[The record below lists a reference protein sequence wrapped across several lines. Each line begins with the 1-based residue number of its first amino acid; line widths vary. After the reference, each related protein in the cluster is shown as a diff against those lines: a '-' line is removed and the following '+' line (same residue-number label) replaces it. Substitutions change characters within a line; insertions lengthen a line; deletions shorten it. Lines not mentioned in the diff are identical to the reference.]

1 MHYRLLRAIPFVFA
15 ACAATLWAQGDRG
28 AISGIILD
36 NSGSAVPNASIEI
49 VNTATNARLE
59 TVSTGT
65 GAYRLVS
72 LPIGLYDLTV
82 KAQGFTSYVRR
93 GVQIQTNQTATID
106 ITLTVGAVT
115 ESVTVQGGVPL
126 IQTESADVGTVVESK
141 QFLDLPLTLGGGIR
155 NPSNFIKLA
164 PGVSPTGTWTKS
176 IAGGGGFQ
184 DQIYYDGIA
193 LSRGDLSNDAEVNPS
208 VDAIAEFKLITNN
221 YSAEYAHAMGG
232 VTSFTM
238 KSGTNQFH
246 GTGFYFVRNE
256 KLDARGFFPATR
268 APSKQNEWGGTLGG
282 PVLFPKIYNGKDKT
296 FWFFSFDQFYR
307 RGGALAGLNTLPTA
321 AMQNGNFSELGN
333 RLIYDPASSPNPAA
347 RTPFPGNIIP
357 QNRISAVSAKML
369 GYIPDPEL
377 PGIANNSIAPLGSP
391 RADERTLGVKGDHI
405 FNQKH
410 RISGMYNDTYRPSI
424 KSPGPSRLLPV
435 GGEAETLILNYNA
448 QNVRTNVAHVNI
460 DQNFTPTTLNHIGLG
475 YSRFRNPNFSLGF
488 NQGWTQPDG
497 GKLGLRG
504 LQFDLAPTVLFDTQG
519 YTRFGDDIAS
529 DNYFHTFT
537 ALDTLT
543 MIRGNHTL
551 KFGGEVQQHRDNY
564 RNYGNG
570 GGTFRF
576 RQETTG
582 LSGVSNS
589 GDSFASFLLGD
600 VATGSA
606 FFRDSLPG
614 GRYTVFGFFV
624 DDTWKVNN
632 RLTLTL
638 GFRWEPVVPH
648 SDPVGRIS
656 YMDMGAPNPGAGN
669 LPGAMHFGG
678 SPGNGNRYLDVVW
691 GNYAPRAGVAYRI
704 TPKTVLR
711 AGAGIFNSNYINQGL
726 GLPAFGYAT
735 TATFTSPDGNLS
747 RAFQWDGGFPQN
759 FRRPPNTDI
768 TSANGQGVTAVQPS
782 EYRLPYKLQ
791 WNFSIDHQ
799 FANDL
804 AMSLSYVASVGRHL
818 YSGQQSNQLP
828 RQYWNLPASL
838 LTANINSPEAQAAGF
853 REPFPGFASLW
864 GGNARVNQAL
874 RPFPQYNNV
883 GQYGSTYGNSN
894 YQSFQAKLDKRYARG
909 LSGTLAYTWS
919 KFLTDAAMF
928 DENPAQVDA
937 LYRETSYHPSDYPHI
952 FTFSLVWDI
961 PYGDG
966 RKYKSGNA
974 LVNGVL
980 GGWQLATVNSYTTG
994 SRLFVTTN
1002 NPLPFFNLGRRPDI
1016 VTSQVRSNV
1025 SMGDYD
1031 PNNPALNQYLNPAAF
1046 ANPTGI
1052 NLGSAPRALET
1063 RGPARLDESFAF
1075 FKQNRFGERF
1085 TTQFRVEMQ
1094 NPLNRTV
1101 FGNPTT
1107 DFTSAAFGRIASTQI
1122 GPRNIQLGMK
1132 LIF

>member
-1 MHYRLLRAIPFVFA
+1 MFKSHLLAR
-15 ACAATLWAQGDRG
+15 TLTFIFLSAMVWAQGDRG
-28 AISGIILD
+28 SITGLVVD
-36 NSGSAVPNASIEI
+36 NSGAAVPNATIEV
-49 VNTATNARLE
+49 VNVATNARSE

-65 GAYRLVS
+65 GAYRLAA
-72 LPIGLYDLTV
+72 LAIGIYNVTV
-82 KAQGFTSYVRR
+82 KAQGFQAYVRQ
-93 GVQIQTNQTATID
+93 GVQIQTNQTVTID
-106 ITLTVGAVT
+106 VNLTVGAVT
-115 ESVTVQGGVPL
+115 DSVTVQGGVPL
-126 IQTESADVGTVVESK
+126 IQTESTDIGTVVESK
-141 QFLDLPLTLGGGIR
+141 QFLDMPLTLGGGIR
-155 NPSNFIKLA
+155 NASSFIKLA

-176 IAGGGGFQ
+176 ISGGGGFQ
-184 DQIYYDGIA
+184 DQIYYDGIS

-246 GTGFYFVRNE
+246 GTAFEFLRNE

-282 PVLFPKIYNGKDKT
+282 PVVLPKIYNGKDKT

-321 AMQNGNFSELGN
+321 NMQNGNFSELG
-333 RLIYDPASSPNPAA
+333 RPIYDPASSPDPAQ
-347 RTPFPGNIIP
+347 RTVFPGGIIP
-357 QNRISAVSAKML
+357 ANRISAVSAKML
-369 GYIPDPEL
+369 PFLPKPEL

-391 RADERTLGVKGDHI
+391 RADERTAGFKMDHI
-405 FNQKH
+405 FSQKH
-410 RISGMYNDTYRPSI
+410 RISGMYNDTYRPSV
-424 KSPGPSRLLPV
+424 KSPDPSRLLPV
-435 GGEAETLILNYNA
+435 GGESATLLLNYNL
-448 QNVRTNVAHVNI
+448 QKVRTKVLHVNL
-460 DQNFTPTTLNHIGLG
+460 DQNLTPTTLNHIGLG
-475 YSRFRNPNFSLGF
+475 YSYFRNPNFSLGY
-488 NQGWTQPDG
+488 NEGWTQPDG

-529 DNYFHTFT
+529 DNFFHTFT

-551 KFGGEVQQHRDNY
+551 KVGAEVQQHRDNY
-564 RNYGNG
+564 RNFGNG

-582 LSGVSNS
+582 LSTVPNS
-589 GDSFASFLLGD
+589 GDAFASFLLGG
-600 VATGSA
+600 VSTGSA
-606 FFRDSLPG
+606 YFRDSLPG
-614 GRYTVFGFFV
+614 GRYTVYGFFI
-624 DDTWKVNN
+624 DDTWKVSNK
-632 RLTLTL
+632 LTLTM
-638 GFRWEPVVPH
+638 GFRWEPVTPH
-648 SDPVGRIS
+648 SDPVGRVS
-656 YMDMGAPNPGAGN
+656 YMDITAQNPGAGN

-678 SPGNGNRYLDVVW
+678 SPGNGNRFLDPMW
-691 GNYAPRAGVAYRI
+691 GNYAPRIGVAYRI
-704 TPKTVLR
+704 GAKTVIR
-711 AGAGIFNSNYINQGL
+711 TGAGIFNSNYINNGL

-735 TATFTSPDGNLS
+735 TATFTSPDGNLTP
-747 RAFQWDGGFPQN
+747 AFNWDNGFPQN
-759 FRRPPNTDI
+759 FRRPPNKEI
-768 TSANGQGVTAVQPS
+768 TSANGQGVTAVLPT

-791 WNFSIDHQ
+791 WNFSVDHQ

-804 AMSLSYVASVGRHL
+804 AMSLAYVASVGRHL
-818 YSGQQSNQLP
+818 YSPQQLNQLP
-828 RQYWNLPASL
+828 RQYWNLPTTL
-838 LTANINSPEAQAAGF
+838 LNANINSPEARAAGF
-853 REPFPGFASLW
+853 SEPFAGFAALW

-874 RPFPQYNNV
+874 RPFPQYNGV
-883 GQYGSTYGNSN
+883 SIYGSTYGNSN

-928 DENPAQVDA
+928 DSNPGQVDA
-937 LYRETSYHPSDYPHI
+937 LYREKSYHPSDYPHI
-952 FTFSLVWDI
+952 FTFSLVWDV
-961 PYGDG
+961 PFGAG
-966 RKYKSGNA
+966 RKFKSGNSV
-974 LVNGVL
+974 VNGVL
-980 GGWQLATVNSYTTG
+980 GGWQMATVNSYTVG
-994 SRLFVTTN
+994 SRLYVTTN
-1002 NPLPFFNLGRRPDI
+1002 NPNPFFNLGRRPDLTGTPI
-1016 VTSQVRSNV
+1016 RSDV
-1025 SMGDYD
+1025 SMDVYD
-1031 PNNPALNQYLNPAAF
+1031 PANPATRQYLNPAAF
-1046 ANPTGI
+1046 IAPTGAS
-1052 NLGSAPRALET
+1052 LGSAPRALEV

-1075 FKQNRFGERF
+1075 LKQNRIAERF

-1107 DFTSAAFGRIASTQI
+1107 DFTSAAFGRIGSTQI